1 MCQYK
6 SMERGKDPTNKMKTY
21 TQVKTFVVPTTW
33 KEAKVFDNYEEA
45 WKYAE
50 YVYSKEGRVLCVET
64 LYN

>member
-1 MCQYK
+1 
-6 SMERGKDPTNKMKTY
+6 MERGKDPTNKMKKY

-33 KEAKVFDNYEEA
+33 KEAKTFDNYEEA

-50 YVYSKEGRVLCVET
+50 YVFSKEGRVLAVET